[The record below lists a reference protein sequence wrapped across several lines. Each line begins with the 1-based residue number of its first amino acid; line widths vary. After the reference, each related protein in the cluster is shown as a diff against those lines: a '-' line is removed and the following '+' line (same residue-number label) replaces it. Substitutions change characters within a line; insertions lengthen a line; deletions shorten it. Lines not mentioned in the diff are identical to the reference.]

1 MSSESNGS
9 AVATSEAAGADLIQ
23 RAAAGERLDGNDLR
37 ELYSLPAESVRS
49 AAHKVRLQR
58 ANPELVTYS
67 IYGNIDYTNVCVVG
81 CDFCC
86 YYRSRHDGD
95 AFALSVEEITAEAK
109 SLKEQGT
116 ENVLLMGGINPHIP
130 FDWYTDLLRSVKA
143 AHPAIWIDAFSPEEV
158 LGFEKL
164 TGRDAVS
171 ILTELKEAGMDAL
184 PGVSAEILIDEVRH
198 RVAPKRIGTDD
209 WFRIIDA
216 AFQVGLEVPCVSM
229 VFGIGETAEQRIEHL
244 LAVRDFQDR
253 ALAKYGRGFQT
264 FEVWPMRVQHSRLR
278 EFIPVRNPDE
288 IATDYLQHV
297 AVARLAMDNI
307 DHHRSVW
314 RTMGF
319 GVAGAALQSGAD
331 ELSGTGTINAITA
344 VTQLDGRDTPGNDA
358 QDRMLDGI
366 RKCIA
371 RSGFNPARRDPQWN
385 IVAVDEVVDDA
396 TSDIELAGVD
406 AVSIEAVSE
415 LAKVS

>member
-1 MSSESNGS
+1 MRSDPSGS
-9 AVATSEAAGADLIQ
+9 AVVASKPVGVELIEHAAS
-23 RAAAGERLDGNDLR
+23 GERLDRDALL
-37 ELYSLPAESVRS
+37 ELYSLPQEEVRS
-49 AAHKVRLQR
+49 AAHAVRLQR
-58 ANPELVTYS
+58 VDPEHVTYS

-86 YYRSRHDGD
+86 YYRSRVDAD
-95 AFALSVEEITAEAK
+95 AFVLEHNEIACEAE
-109 SLKEQGT
+109 SLKNQGT
-116 ENVLLMGGINPHIP
+116 ENVLLMGGINPHLP
-130 FDWYTDLLRSVKA
+130 FEWYVDLLRRIKSV
-143 AHPAIWIDAFSPEEV
+143 HPSIWIDAFSPEEV
-158 LGFEKL
+158 LGFERL

-171 ILTELKEAGMDAL
+171 ILTELKAAGMDAL

-198 RVAPKRIGTDD
+198 RVAPKRISSAD

-216 AFQVGLEVPCVSM
+216 AFLVGLEVPCVSM

-244 LAVRDFQDR
+244 LLVRDFQDR
-253 ALAKYGRGFQT
+253 ALQKYGRGFQT

-278 EFIPVRNPDE
+278 EFIPVRDPDE

-344 VTQLDGRDTPGNDA
+344 VTELDGRDTPGNDA
-358 QDRMLDGI
+358 QERMLDGI
-366 RKCIA
+366 RRCIA
-371 RSGFNPARRDPQWN
+371 RAGFSPARRDPQWN
-385 IVAVDEVVDDA
+385 IIAVDQVDLNDA
-396 TSDIELAGVD
+396 DSEAGDV
-406 AVSIEAVSE
+406 AQLHAEAPSE
-415 LAKVS
+415 LAEVS